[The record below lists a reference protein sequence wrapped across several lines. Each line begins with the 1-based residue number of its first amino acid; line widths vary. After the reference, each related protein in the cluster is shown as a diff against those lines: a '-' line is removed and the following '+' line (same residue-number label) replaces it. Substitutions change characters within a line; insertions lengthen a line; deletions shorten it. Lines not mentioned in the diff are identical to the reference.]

1 MNYYDTIIASKNNQ
15 YYELLQKYRNI
26 YNQIQKGKMF
36 LKKGVQLTQENIICM
51 DKYGKKDGD
60 HTSINDI
67 NDDIDHGQVSEIYE
81 ENELYDNILKTILIT
96 KKLIIIALNILMK
109 IMKNLK

>member
-1 MNYYDTIIASKNNQ
+1 
-15 YYELLQKYRNI
+15 
-26 YNQIQKGKMF
+26 MF

-81 ENELYDNILKTILIT
+81 ENELYDNNENKTNQNNEGEDEEKEENEIDNESYNVN
-96 KKLIIIALNILMK
+96 KEE
-109 IMKNLK
+109 